1 MKKLAAMLLSVMM
14 VFLFTACGGGNN
26 DSEPAP
32 ADEPTPQT
40 SEVSGI
46 VEDLTDGELSIYTQ
60 AKESLTFNI
69 ENAEIDTEDSIESGD
84 TATVE
89 YTGKISDGHT
99 EDCEVSK
106 VTNEKGTESKL
117 EGKVKEISQ
126 ASGSIMIT
134 SDNKDYLFDVSD
146 AREEAAKAAVGATVE
161 LKYTGLLE
169 NTDTTHAYMKTLKV
183 TKAPEKKRIVDTV
196 KVKAVD
202 EKVWTTKKVKIMDDA
217 SKDAKK
223 LGKVKKGTKLKRTG
237 VLENGWSRVVYKD
250 KDAFVKTKTL
260 STKKPKAKKD
270 KKIEEA
276 VTEEKAQEE
285 QKVKTDSSTGK
296 AEEAVAEESKK
307 PADEESGQTAEEEK
321 PAAEEE
327 QPAEEEKPAAEEEKP
342 AEEEEQTA
350 PEEKAEP
357 KTLTDKGVCKDLD
370 EKTIKLDNGN
380 KYKIKNA
387 KFEISPADDAI
398 GQKVKVE
405 YTEGTDQ
412 ATRVYLA
419 DGAKAPDETGSG
431 TSPVAWIVG
440 IIIAA
445 AIAAIIIVRKRRKV

>member
-84 TATVE
+84 TATLE
-89 YTGKISDGHT
+89 YTGKITDGYT

-106 VTNEKGTESKL
+106 VTNEKGMESKL
-117 EGKVKEISQ
+117 EGKIKEISKD
-126 ASGSIMIT
+126 SGAITIT
-134 SDNKDYLFDVSD
+134 SDNKDYLFDVAD
-146 AREEAAKAAVGATVE
+146 VKAEAAKAVVGATVE

-169 NTDTTHAYMKTLKV
+169 NTDTTHAYVKTLTV
-183 TKAPEKKRIVDTV
+183 TKAPEKKRVADTV
-196 KVKAVD
+196 KIKAVD
-202 EKVWTTKKVKIMDDA
+202 EKVWTTKKVKIMEDA

-260 STKKPKAKKD
+260 STKKPKAKED
-270 KKIEEA
+270 KKVEGA

-285 QKVKTDSSTGK
+285 QGVKIDNSSGK
-296 AEEAVAEESKK
+296 AEEAVAEEAKK
-307 PADEESGQTAEEEK
+307 PAAEEGGQTTEEEK

-327 QPAEEEKPAAEEEKP
+327 QPAEEE
-342 AEEEEQTA
+342 EQTVA
-350 PEEKAEP
+350 EEKAEP
-357 KTLTDKGVCKDLD
+357 ETLTDKGVCKDLD
-370 EKTIKLDNGN
+370 EKTIELDNGN
-380 KYKIKNA
+380 KYKIKDA

-398 GQKVKVE
+398 GQEVKVE

-440 IIIAA
+440 VIIVA
-445 AIAAIIIVRKRRKV
+445 AIAAIIVWKRRKV

>member
-307 PADEESGQTAEEEK
+307 SAVEEGDQTTEEEK

-327 QPAEEEKPAAEEEKP
+327 PPAEEEKPAAEEEKP
-342 AEEEEQTA
+342 TEEAQAEPEEE
-350 PEEKAEP
+350 AEP
-357 KTLTDKGVCKDLD
+357 KTLTDKGVCEDLD

-380 KYKIKNA
+380 KYKIKDA

-405 YTEGTDQ
+405 YTEGTDK

-419 DGAKAPDETGSG
+419 DGAKAPDEAGSG

-440 IIIAA
+440 VIIVA

>member
-183 TKAPEKKRIVDTV
+183 TKAPEKKRVADTV

-202 EKVWTTKKVKIMDDA
+202 EKVWTTKKVKIMDDT

-237 VLENGWSRVVYKD
+237 VLENGWSRVIYKD

-260 STKKPKAKKD
+260 STKKPKAKED
-270 KKIEEA
+270 KKVE
-276 VTEEKAQEE
+276 V
-285 QKVKTDSSTGK
+285 
-296 AEEAVAEESKK
+296 AVAEKK
-307 PADEESGQTAEEEK
+307 TRQEK
-321 PAAEEE
+321 PRRLWLKSPRN
-327 QPAEEEKPAAEEEKP
+327 QPTRKVDRPPRRRSLLQKKSSP
-342 AEEEEQTA
+342 LRRRSLPQKKRS
-350 PEEKAEP
+350 PLKRKNRLRLKRRP
-357 KTLTDKGVCKDLD
+357 SL
-370 EKTIKLDNGN
+370 KL
-380 KYKIKNA
+380 
-387 KFEISPADDAI
+387 SP
-398 GQKVKVE
+398 
-405 YTEGTDQ
+405 
-412 ATRVYLA
+412 TRVSA
-419 DGAKAPDETGSG
+419 RIWTRKPSSWTTA
-431 TSPVAWIVG
+431 TSIRSRTPSS
-440 IIIAA
+440 
-445 AIAAIIIVRKRRKV
+445 RSLRQMMPLDRR